1 MDLEFYISQLKSHDE
16 LEEQDKIPELI
27 YLALNQIDEYDP
39 NLESYLETLFSF
51 KTSQNPLIIEAV
63 IDSIEQIIKYPKC
76 YCIASE
82 MLDYYIKESPITFHK
97 KLLEIQGIFYE
108 LVLPYLFTR
117 NKATTKDFQLWRNFC
132 SLGGRLSKHLESP
145 SVGVRLR
152 SINLLGSLTLE
163 FSPKTRSTR
172 WRTVLKS
179 KLHQKSKTITKNQK
193 KKEIKK
199 EKENDNKK
207 EVELEQE
214 TENSKE
220 KRKKQKSIKREED
233 DEDDEDDDE
242 EEGDD
247 DIEMDLENDNKS
259 NQNNNDDDDL
269 GDLGSKLI
277 SLCIGHPLFTSDEL
291 LDLSKQYLTCLL
303 NHLLNQP
310 KEKMTVLDAISTL
323 NVLTK
328 IGSSREIYSKT
339 VFHYLSIFH
348 DRQSRGEYP
357 NLSRTWKVIENIE
370 STLVLSF
377 LQILKLPSR
386 HTITLRD
393 KLLQELSSLGEHQK
407 ALSITS
413 TMELLMPTTLKER
426 NLQKQKLSNN
436 EDYSSEQNSSTNL
449 TNNNLFTNSK
459 ISQIPLSSIMKQH
472 KSIFTHIE
480 KHTSQ
485 MQSKQLAQIIINNM
499 ENLPSLNEFSK
510 LISKLLNIG
519 DNNNNNNNSSS
530 SSKNS
535 NQIQNDINPNFNNH
549 NDLNQNQNA
558 LSEQKSDFN
567 GGKKINT
574 NEDYYEKMSILAF
587 KRILRHEKFSR
598 KFGFNELRTD
608 LIARLITAIR
618 QTKELIVKDYLIN
631 LLVEYISQD
640 FKNRYQIAIRWL
652 FEEFTLHFFHEEEH
666 QININLIKKEENGM
680 KGEKNDNKV
689 KNENERRKK
698 EGGEEDDDDDDDDDN
713 DKRKEREKKIKIE
726 NENEKENENEN
737 ENENE
742 KEREKG
748 VRNDKEKENKME
760 EKKKVIDNR
769 YSIIL
774 EMILLS
780 VCQKLNEP
788 NEILTKFYLSIPEIT
803 PNAFQILFQYIET
816 PNTTMKGFS
825 LLIEILYKRPT
836 YQNLCLEKILE
847 ISCCQIDEL
856 RPAAIRLL
864 VNRLY
869 LEKKF
874 KKKIQNYSL
883 NTLQKLK
890 MISKS
895 RRILDLFYS
904 LTVKTPKLLL
914 KLVDLFIKSNKNV
927 KSKIKK
933 TISSVITELGPE
945 NKVVLQIIQ
954 QCDEDT
960 KELVLSILKPLTRA
974 TMEVHPKIIELVK
987 DIYYNRINDPHF
999 LIPIL
1004 SGLDENEFTQEIN
1017 NFLSLSTVSL
1027 KLAIK
1032 HLFALPRRLIEPT
1045 VFFKKLHNISFNTE
1059 EDKKK
1064 IIMAIEICVIKQK
1077 EIFNQEVLAGVIQQM
1092 IDQSS
1097 IPPLF
1102 MRTLIRFYQSYPK
1115 TGEFV
1120 ASILKKLIR
1129 KRVWKDKN
1137 LWVGFKFAII
1147 QVKKF
1152 SYGLLL
1158 SLPAKQ
1164 LEEIFESNEELK
1176 KSLIKYVNEKS
1187 IKVRRSIAQLL
1198 K

>member
-1 MDLEFYISQLKSHDE
+1 
-16 LEEQDKIPELI
+16 
-27 YLALNQIDEYDP
+27 
-39 NLESYLETLFSF
+39 
-51 KTSQNPLIIEAV
+51 
-63 IDSIEQIIKYPKC
+63 
-76 YCIASE
+76 
-82 MLDYYIKESPITFHK
+82 MLDYYIKESPVSFHK
-97 KLLEIQGIFYE
+97 KLLEIQGIFSE
-108 LVLPYLFTR
+108 LVLPYLFNRKKTS
-117 NKATTKDFQLWRNFC
+117 TKDFQLWRNFC
-132 SLGGRLSKHLESP
+132 SLGGRLSQHLESP

-163 FSPKTRSTR
+163 FSPKARSTR

-179 KLHQKSKTITKNQK
+179 KLHQKSRTITKNQK

-207 EVELEQE
+207 EVEHEQV

-220 KRKKQKSIKREED
+220 KRKKQKSIKLKEEDEEED
-233 DEDDEDDDE
+233 DEE
-242 EEGDD
+242 EDD
-247 DIEMDLENDNKS
+247 DIEMDLENDNK
-259 NQNNNDDDDL
+259 NNRNNNDENDL

-277 SLCIGHPLFTSDEL
+277 SLCIGHPIFTSEEL
-291 LDLSKQYLTCLL
+291 LDLSKQYLACLL

-339 VFHYLSIFH
+339 IFHYLSIFH
-348 DRQSRGEYP
+348 DRQSKGEYP

-377 LQILKLPSR
+377 LQLLKLPSK

-393 KLLQELSSLGEHQK
+393 KLLQELSSLGERQK

-426 NLQKQKLSNN
+426 NLQKQKLDNN
-436 EDYSSEQNSSTNL
+436 EDYSSEQNSNTNL
-449 TNNNLFTNSK
+449 TNNNLITNSK

-472 KSIFTHIE
+472 KSVFTQIE
-480 KHTSQ
+480 KHTNQ

-499 ENLPSLNEFSK
+499 KNLPSLNEFSK
-510 LISKLLNIG
+510 LISNLLNIG
-519 DNNNNNNNSSS
+519 DNNNNNNNINNNSN

-535 NQIQNDINPNFNNH
+535 NQIQNDINPNFNNR
-549 NDLNQNQNA
+549 NDLNPNQNA
-558 LSEQKSDFN
+558 LSGKKSDFN
-567 GGKKINT
+567 RGKKINT

-587 KRILRHEKFSR
+587 KRILRHEKISR

-631 LLVEYISQD
+631 LLVEYISHD

-666 QININLIKKEENGM
+666 QINISLLKEEENHV
-680 KGEKNDNKV
+680 KGEGNDNKM
-689 KNENERRKK
+689 KNGNERGKK
-698 EGGEEDDDDDDDDDN
+698 EKEGQEEGEGDDDDYDN
-713 DKRKEREKKIKIE
+713 NEKKENEKKIKIE

-737 ENENE
+737 ENEKEKEKEKENE
-742 KEREKG
+742 KEKEKG
-748 VRNDKEKENKME
+748 VRNNKKEKENKKE
-760 EKKKVIDNR
+760 EKKKVIENR

-774 EMILLS
+774 EMILIS

-847 ISCCQIDEL
+847 ISCCPIDEL
-856 RPAAIRLL
+856 RPAAIRIL

-895 RRILDLFYS
+895 RQILDLFYS
-904 LTVKTPKLLL
+904 LTVKTPKLLI

-933 TISSVITELGPE
+933 TISSVVTELGPE
-945 NKVVLQIIQ
+945 NKIVLQIIQ

-960 KELVLSILKPLTRA
+960 KGLVLAILKPLTRA

-999 LIPIL
+999 LIQIL
-1004 SGLDENEFTQEIN
+1004 SGLDENVFTQEIN
-1017 NFLSLSTVSL
+1017 NFLSLPTVSL

-1059 EDKKK
+1059 EEKKK
-1064 IIMAIEICVIKQK
+1064 IITAIEICVIKQK
-1077 EIFNQEVLAGVIQQM
+1077 KIFNQEVLAGVIQQM

-1164 LEEIFESNEELK
+1164 LEEIFQSNDELK